1 MCVPSV
7 IKLFKVAAPVPPLA
21 TESVPVVPATIG
33 RAVASDKLNA
43 GVVSLPPN
51 DNMIPP

>member
-1 MCVPSV
+1 M
-7 IKLFKVAAPVPPLA
+7 IKLFNVVAPVPPLA

-33 RAVASDKLNA
+33 KEVASVKLNA

-51 DNMIPP
+51 DNVTPP